1 MKRATPGHFSWLQS
15 WPGGRVGGRRT
26 GPGTNRNHRRDCET
40 HGVGRRCQ
48 RAEVS
53 AQTADDHRLL
63 FVSRDGAWQS
73 CGRGSST
80 ARSPVQRPPPWKALT
95 SGERASHSSGT
106 ARRAPPG
113 GARGPTD
120 GGHHAATVGQPFA
133 TGSVVGWRLSHPP
146 ASPSSPILG
155 DGRKAIA
162 HSVPPSSSDNEKST
176 ARTVSQPP
184 PRPTHTPRR
193 PRLDGTA
200 AAPYARVVADREN
213 DGDASE
219 RRTRQPPGG
228 AADAGGRDRRREPL
242 QPRLFHGR
250 APPQLA
256 PESAAAA
263 SPRGRGC
270 HRTPVSV
277 AGAGAPLRS
286 ARRRGHRPPP
296 PCPPFDNKSAAAAA
310 TAAAPAQPLQG
321 APRVRSAGPA
331 RGRRVAAVMPP
342 VAAGRPRWKRTRNR
356 GRKQKRREEK
366 THAMVSKNEGGKK
379 HGGGQRVEAQMGGE
393 GENTQGEHLVE

>member
-1 MKRATPGHFSWLQS
+1 MWGG
-15 WPGGRVGGRRT
+15 GGRAQVQTGTTAATARPTAWVAAVSGQKYQRTKCGRSSSVVRFTGRRL
-26 GPGTNRNHRRDCET
+26 
-40 HGVGRRCQ
+40 
-48 RAEVS
+48 AELRS
-53 AQTADDHRLL
+53 RLIHCPL
-63 FVSRDGAWQS
+63 
-73 CGRGSST
+73 
-80 ARSPVQRPPPWKALT
+80 PRPPPTPLKGADVRRT
-95 SGERASHSSGT
+95 SIAQLRYCPSCTAWWCEGSHGWRAPRSHCGAATRDGERRRLETVPSPCFPFIPHPR
-106 ARRAPPG
+106 RRAK
-113 GARGPTD
+113 
-120 GGHHAATVGQPFA
+120 
-133 TGSVVGWRLSHPP
+133 S
-146 ASPSSPILG
+146 
-155 DGRKAIA
+155 IA

-213 DGDASE
+213 DEDASE

-310 TAAAPAQPLQG
+310 TAAAPAQLLQG